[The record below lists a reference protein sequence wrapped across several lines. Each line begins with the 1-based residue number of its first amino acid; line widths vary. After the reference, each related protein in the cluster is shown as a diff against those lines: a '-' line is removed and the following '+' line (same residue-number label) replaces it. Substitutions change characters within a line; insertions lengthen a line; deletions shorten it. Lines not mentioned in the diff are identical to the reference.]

1 MGYYK
6 RLSTYRAEVKRYN
19 ASRRKATQL
28 TNTPASGLIR
38 LETVSETERFSM
50 AQDADRLTAYNKA
63 VEKWQDSVAR
73 QLRAGIAGRSMRIA
87 RELEPRAYTDKYG
100 IINRLGFSL
109 PRHGIY
115 IHKGAGEGQ
124 GGFIGSKWN
133 YLKKINGVAIDT
145 GIVRHT
151 NLKSL
156 GRQNEGNRRAYEWFD
171 PVIRNRIN
179 ELADI
184 VTGYFDTMLIDA
196 TRIYID
202 KRNSL

>member
-1 MGYYK
+1 
-6 RLSTYRAEVKRYN
+6 
-19 ASRRKATQL
+19 
-28 TNTPASGLIR
+28 
-38 LETVSETERFSM
+38 M

-100 IINRLGFSL
+100 IINRLGFSF

-133 YLKKINGVAIDT
+133 YLKKLMES
-145 GIVRHT
+145 R
-151 NLKSL
+151 
-156 GRQNEGNRRAYEWFD
+156 
-171 PVIRNRIN
+171 
-179 ELADI
+179 
-184 VTGYFDTMLIDA
+184 
-196 TRIYID
+196 
-202 KRNSL
+202 

>member
-6 RLSTYRAEVKRYN
+6 RLSTSRAKVKRYN

-63 VEKWQDSVAR
+63 VEKWQDSVFR

-109 PRHGIY
+109 LGMESTSTRAPAKVRVASSVPNGIT
-115 IHKGAGEGQ
+115 
-124 GGFIGSKWN
+124 SKK
-133 YLKKINGVAIDT
+133 LMES
-145 GIVRHT
+145 R
-151 NLKSL
+151 
-156 GRQNEGNRRAYEWFD
+156 
-171 PVIRNRIN
+171 
-179 ELADI
+179 
-184 VTGYFDTMLIDA
+184 
-196 TRIYID
+196 
-202 KRNSL
+202 

>member
-28 TNTPASGLIR
+28 TNAPASGLIR

-87 RELEPRAYTDKYG
+87 RELEPRAYTDMESTSTRAPAKVRVASSVPNG
-100 IINRLGFSL
+100 IT
-109 PRHGIY
+109 
-115 IHKGAGEGQ
+115 
-124 GGFIGSKWN
+124 SKK
-133 YLKKINGVAIDT
+133 LM
-145 GIVRHT
+145 
-151 NLKSL
+151 
-156 GRQNEGNRRAYEWFD
+156 
-171 PVIRNRIN
+171 
-179 ELADI
+179 EL
-184 VTGYFDTMLIDA
+184 
-196 TRIYID
+196 R
-202 KRNSL
+202 